1 MPHRDHAVV
10 AHGRLCEGSRKVL
23 ARRLDIDSGSHRR
36 PADIRRYGM
45 AAGRG
50 DAPRENDMLEKTDAR
65 ALDEFPRIEG
75 MLARQSR
82 IAIKARGRILFVDP
96 TEIVAVQAKGNY
108 VSLRRTA
115 GTELLRESMTAV
127 AGKLR
132 AFGFVRIHRSIIIN
146 ALFVEEIV
154 SLSSGDNVVRIKGG
168 MEFPVSRTYKENLR
182 SITPLWIGTG
192 SFRAAH

>member
-1 MPHRDHAVV
+1 
-10 AHGRLCEGSRKVL
+10 
-23 ARRLDIDSGSHRR
+23 
-36 PADIRRYGM
+36 
-45 AAGRG
+45 
-50 DAPRENDMLEKTDAR
+50 MLEKTDAR
-65 ALDEFPRIEG
+65 TLDHFPLMEG

-96 TEIVAVQAKGNY
+96 AEIVAVQAKGNY

-127 AGKLR
+127 EGKLR
-132 AFGFVRIHRSIIIN
+132 AYGFVRIHRSIIIN

-154 SLSSGDNVVRIKGG
+154 NLSSGDNLVRIKGG

-182 SITPLWIGTG
+182 SITPLWIGANG
-192 SFRAAH
+192 LRAEQRAALPR